1 MSPYRLF
8 NLTFSPLE
16 FLFCSS
22 FDSSTRSDFPEVL
35 LNFSKQIALGIQY
48 LSSKSFVHRDLAARN
63 VLVTKDCIC
72 KVRFQKLFL
81 KAVIYIHYKYRL
93 LTLVC
98 HVTWLKDNIICPME
112 AWSLSSGL
120 HPKQSAL

>member
-8 NLTFSPLE
+8 NLTFNPLE

-22 FDSSTRSDFPEVL
+22 FDSSTRSDFPKVL
-35 LNFSKQIALGIQY
+35 LNFSKQIALGMQY

-72 KVRFQKLFL
+72 KVSFQKPFL
-81 KAVIYIHYKYRL
+81 KAVIYIHRL
-93 LTLVC
+93 RTLVC
-98 HVTWLKDNIICPME
+98 HVTLLKDNITCPME